1 MKKNNVLIWALLLII
16 VIGGGFFLSK
26 KLNNENENNPTI
38 SDSSDAENNDQENQS
53 EEDVSSPDSSVNQDN
68 ADNTLASIQ
77 NYIEVDKTLLPD
89 FKLMNANNEEI
100 SINEYYGKFVVLNF
114 WASWCPPC
122 KAEMPDLQELHN
134 EFEKDDENVLLS
146 VNLTDGQRE
155 TKEKA
160 DKFLNENN
168 YNFNLF
174 YDYEG
179 LGFSLFNVQSVP
191 STFFIDEQGY
201 ARGLIIGL
209 TNKEDIKTVLET
221 MK

>member
-1 MKKNNVLIWALLLII
+1 MKKNSVLIWALLLVV

-26 KLNNENENNPTI
+26 RLNNENADNDISAEKPETEDENNE
-38 SDSSDAENNDQENQS
+38 DSSTSDNQS
-53 EEDVSSPDSSVNQDN
+53 SNNSSLD
-68 ADNTLASIQ
+68 SIQ

-89 FKLMNANNEEI
+89 FKLVNADNEEV
-100 SINEYYGKFVVLNF
+100 SINEYYGKFIVINF

-122 KAEMPDLQELHN
+122 KAEMPDLQNLHN
-134 EFEKDDENVLLS
+134 EFEKGDDNVLLS

-168 YNFNLF
+168 YDFNLF
-174 YDYEG
+174 YDYDG

-191 STFFIDEQGY
+191 STFFIDEKGY
-201 ARGLIIGL
+201 ARGVIIGL
-209 TNKEDIKTVLET
+209 TSQKDINTVLET